1 VTEADIRRQIV
12 EFLQRHSDRCLFT
25 VNAKPRGKF
34 VSKSWPPKGWSD
46 LSGAWDGRA
55 LFIEV
60 KNTRRQ
66 GVPGNK
72 IIFRDKARALGCIA
86 FFASSVEDVKRE
98 LGI

>member
-60 KNTRRQ
+60 KTPDGKVYQ
-66 GVPGNK
+66 EQ